1 MALFLSD
8 QLNPAFMIST
18 IHPFLQLLAHL
29 EKRQLLP
36 RNLNLLTCFWVSTGV
51 GIVFF
56 NKKGTKTP
64 DFNPFPLRQRLGYL
78 IEKKSYDLFS
88 FRSGSY
94 QDKRLETTLYR
105 YATDK

>member
-29 EKRQLLP
+29 EKRQLFP
-36 RNLNLLTCFWVSTGV
+36 RNLNLLTGFWVSTGL
-51 GIVFF
+51 GPVFF

-64 DFNPFPLRQRLGYL
+64 DFNPLPFCQCVGHL
-78 IEKKSYDLFS
+78 IEKKVNDRLS
-88 FRSGSY
+88 FRLG
-94 QDKRLETTLYR
+94 QVV
-105 YATDK
+105 